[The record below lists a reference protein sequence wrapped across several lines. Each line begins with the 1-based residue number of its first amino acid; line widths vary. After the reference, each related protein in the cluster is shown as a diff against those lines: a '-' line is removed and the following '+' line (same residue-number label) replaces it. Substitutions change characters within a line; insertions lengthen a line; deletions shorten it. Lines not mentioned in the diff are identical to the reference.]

1 MLMKSKLSILVV
13 VMLIS
18 LSAIGQNKMDANKM
32 AEYQTSLM
40 KSELNLDKEQQD
52 KVEELNIKYSKK
64 MADLMNREGSMFG
77 KMGEMKK
84 IKKAKNGE
92 LEKILSDDQMELFE
106 DELEPQIRKT
116 MRKRMAEK

>member
-1 MLMKSKLSILVV
+1 MHMKTKFSILVAL
-13 VMLIS
+13 MLIS
-18 LSAIGQNKMDANKM
+18 LSVIGQNKMDANKM

>member
-84 IKKAKNGE
+84 IKKAKNAE